1 MSEESTAHIIMY
13 LVRIGFG
20 FVLFL
25 LVLGLGLDVIKGI
38 INFIGIV
45 IEWIANTKVGI
56 IAIVGFF
63 AWLIMWA
70 FVPLFIK

>member
-1 MSEESTAHIIMY
+1 MQ

-20 FVLFL
+20 FLLFL
-25 LVLGLGLDVIKGI
+25 FVLGVSLDVIKGT

-45 IEWIANTKVGI
+45 IEWIANTTVGI

-63 AWLIMWA
+63 AWLILWA
-70 FVPLFIK
+70 FVPLFRGGN